1 MPQNEPNPSD
11 ASKEIPPRPSV
22 AQPPPS
28 EQTGTQ
34 ILPLLRAV
42 SIRALK
48 TTVRALEGTIETLE
62 ADTSTGATLPIS
74 PKLQT
79 QIRSSWERV
88 APLLKTL
95 WQRFVPLWK
104 KLVNQIRVRLPE
116 NLSQKLNDRALSS
129 IVAGVLIVLF
139 WTTSSLFSSKP
150 PTKVAVAP
158 SPTERTASKKI
169 TPSSKPIQPEF
180 GSPSAIAVPSDLTA
194 PEPEK
199 PAVSPE
205 PIAETPTKPV
215 IAPPPSPISEPPIVA
230 EPAPNVAVPE
240 PEKPVIP
247 TAPIVELTPEQT
259 LIASIQDQVV
269 AVTAPYS
276 SGLIESIKPSFGKSR
291 LSILVN
297 DGWYGLNRSQQD
309 KLGDEL
315 LKRSQELDFSNL
327 VITDLQGMVL
337 ARSPVV
343 GSTMV
348 VLKRKADIG

>member
-1 MPQNEPNPSD
+1 MFVCAAAKEICMPQNEPNPSD
-11 ASKEIPPRPSV
+11 AFEETPPRPSV
-22 AQPPPS
+22 AQPSPS
-28 EQTGTQ
+28 EQTGIQ
-34 ILPLLRAV
+34 ILPLLRGV
-42 SIRALK
+42 SIRALR
-48 TTVRALEGTIETLE
+48 TTVRGLEGAINKLE

-79 QIRSSWERV
+79 QMRSGWNRV
-88 APLLKTL
+88 VPFFKNL
-95 WQRFVPLWK
+95 WQRFVPLWA
-104 KLVNQIRVRLPE
+104 KLVTQIRTRLPE
-116 NLSQKLNDRALSS
+116 NLSQTLNDRALSS
-129 IVAGVLIVLF
+129 IVASVLIVLF

-158 SPTERTASKKI
+158 VPTERTASKKV
-169 TPSSKPIQPEF
+169 TPVSKPIQPEF
-180 GSPSAIAVPSDLTA
+180 GSPAPIAVPTDLTA

-205 PIAETPTKPV
+205 PIAEEP
-215 IAPPPSPISEPPIVA
+215 SEPVVV
-230 EPAPNVAVPE
+230 EPAPEAALPE
-240 PEKPVIP
+240 PEKPA
-247 TAPIVELTPEQT
+247 APIVPLTPEQT

-269 AVTAPYS
+269 TITDPYL

-291 LSILVN
+291 LSVLVN

-327 VITDLQGMVL
+327 EITDAKGMVL

-348 VLKRKADIG
+348 VLKRKADVA

>member
-11 ASKEIPPRPSV
+11 AFEETPPRPSV
-22 AQPPPS
+22 AQPSTS
-28 EQTGTQ
+28 EQTGIQ
-34 ILPLLRAV
+34 ILPLLRGV
-42 SIRALK
+42 SIRALR
-48 TTVRALEGTIETLE
+48 TTVRGLEGAINKLE

-79 QIRSSWERV
+79 QMRSSWDRV
-88 APLLKTL
+88 VPFLKNL
-95 WQRFVPLWK
+95 WQRFVPLWA
-104 KLVNQIRVRLPE
+104 KLVTQIRTRLPE
-116 NLSQKLNDRALSS
+116 NLSQTLNDRALSS
-129 IVAGVLIVLF
+129 IVASVLIVLF

-158 SPTERTASKKI
+158 VPTERTASKKV
-169 TPSSKPIQPEF
+169 TPVSKPIQPEF
-180 GSPSAIAVPSDLTA
+180 GSPAPIAVPTDLTA

-205 PIAETPTKPV
+205 PIAEEP
-215 IAPPPSPISEPPIVA
+215 SEPAVV
-230 EPAPNVAVPE
+230 EPAPEAALPE
-240 PEKPVIP
+240 PEKPA
-247 TAPIVELTPEQT
+247 APIVPLTPEQT

-269 AVTAPYS
+269 TITDPYS

-291 LSILVN
+291 LSVLVN
-297 DGWYGLNRSQQD
+297 DSWYGLNRSQQD

-327 VITDLQGMVL
+327 EITDAKGMVL

-348 VLKRKADIG
+348 ILKRKADVA